1 MENSERL
8 VLRGAVWPGDLSV
21 ELGRISEVGSIE
33 PREGDRELRCDGC
46 IITPGLVNTH
56 HHLYQWLTRGRAV
69 NSGLFEWL
77 QELYPIWARLRPE
90 DAFDAAV
97 VGLAELALSGTT
109 TVSDHHY
116 VVPGGDDSI
125 FDAIAQAARLIGLR
139 LHLSRGSMD
148 LGESNGG
155 LPPDS
160 IVEETEAI
168 LASTQAV
175 YERLHDG
182 QYVFIDVSPC
192 SPFSVS
198 TQLLRGSADLARQ
211 LGLRMHTHLAETID
225 EERDCLTR
233 FGARPVDI
241 LEDLGWIAPDVWF
254 AHGIHLNEDEI
265 QRLGQAGSGIAHCPS
280 SNARLGSGVCP
291 VVRLRRSGAPVGLG
305 VDGPASNEVGRLQP
319 EMRQALYLAR
329 ITSGNPSA
337 LTPMEAIEMATSGG
351 ADCLGHDDL
360 GRLVPGA
367 RADLAVWD
375 VSDLADM
382 PDPLDGLVLGPDRLA
397 SKVLVEGRLV
407 VEGGELLNVNMSQA
421 RARLNKRAR
430 ELWSS

>member
-1 MENSERL
+1 
-8 VLRGAVWPGDLSV
+8 V
-21 ELGRISEVGSIE
+21 EIGRISEVGSVE
-33 PREGDRELRCDGC
+33 PRQGDEEMRCDGC
-46 IITPGLVNTH
+46 VITPGLINTH

-69 NSGLFEWL
+69 NSGLFDWL
-77 QELYPIWARLRPE
+77 QELYPVWARLKPE

-97 VGLAELALSGTT
+97 VGLGELALSGAT

-125 FDAIAQAARLIGLR
+125 FDAIAQAARQVGLR

-148 LGESNGG
+148 LGQSNGG

-160 IVEETEAI
+160 IVEQTDAI

-175 YERLHDG
+175 FERLHDD
-182 QYVFIDVSPC
+182 QYVFVDVSPC

-198 TQLLRGSADLARQ
+198 TELLRGSADLARQ
-211 LGLRMHTHLAETID
+211 LGIRMHTHLAETID
-225 EERDCLTR
+225 EERDCLER
-233 FGARPVDI
+233 FGRRPVEVLD
-241 LEDLGWIAPDVWF
+241 DLGWIGPDVWF
-254 AHGIHLNEDEI
+254 AHGIHLNEAEI
-265 QRLGQAGSGIAHCPS
+265 HRLGEAHSGVAHCPS
-280 SNARLGSGVCP
+280 SNGRLGSGVCP

-329 ITSGNPSA
+329 IASGDPSA

-351 ADCLGHDDL
+351 ADCLGHGDL

-367 RADLAVWD
+367 RADLAIWD

-382 PDPLDGLVLGPDRLA
+382 PDPLAGLVLGRDRSAL
-397 SKVLVEGRLV
+397 KVLVGGELV
-407 VEGGELLNVNMSQA
+407 VDGGELLKVDLPRA

-430 ELWSS
+430 ELWS